1 MTYETLLQER
11 ESGTTRQATE
21 VAIRTFRAY
30 LIEKGLD
37 PCLKYEFLYQ
47 FVHWLNK
54 TIVD

>member
-37 PCLKYEFLYQ
+37 PCLE
-47 FVHWLNK
+47 
-54 TIVD
+54 T